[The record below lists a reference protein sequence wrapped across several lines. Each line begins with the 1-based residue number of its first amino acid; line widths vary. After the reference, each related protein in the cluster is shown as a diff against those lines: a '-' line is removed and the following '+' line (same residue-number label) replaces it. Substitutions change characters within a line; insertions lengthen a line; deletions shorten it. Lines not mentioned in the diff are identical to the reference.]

1 MPQKQFLQIW
11 SKIQPA
17 LLHPRISIKLC
28 HVYATKSKKKRSCKS
43 SYEFNVTKTYRSIS
57 NNFVSY
63 PPANPIS
70 YLHKNCLR
78 ANQILNGCQIW
89 STAVYNSLM
98 VRTYIF
104 ETRIPISPWRRSLS
118 LSLFTD
124 LFTNA
129 TVNRAMRYVWPFP
142 ALRETYIYLDGP
154 LNDGNYGI

>member
-11 SKIQPA
+11 SKIQPTPSQNIDQT
-17 LLHPRISIKLC
+17 LPRLC
-28 HVYATKSKKKRSCKS
+28 HQEQKKKKRSCKS

-118 LSLFTD
+118 LSLSLSSRIYSPTPRLIALWDMYDLSPRSARRIFTSMG
-124 LFTNA
+124 
-129 TVNRAMRYVWPFP
+129 R
-142 ALRETYIYLDGP
+142 
-154 LNDGNYGI
+154 